1 MSTRVDVI
9 AAVATPPGRGGIGVV
24 RVSGPDVSHIVA
36 GLIGRALTPRVAT
49 LATFRA
55 ANGEALDQGI
65 AILFAGPASYTG
77 ESVLELHA
85 HGGPAVLALI
95 LERCL
100 DLGARRADPGE
111 FTLRAFL
118 NGKLDLAQ
126 AEGIADLIDAATS
139 TAARAAARSLVGA
152 FSQEIRALVDRRWDE
167 YGIGIELDAT
177 NGAMR
182 HISRPLRHLLRR

>member
-1 MSTRVDVI
+1 
-9 AAVATPPGRGGIGVV
+9 
-24 RVSGPDVSHIVA
+24 
-36 GLIGRALTPRVAT
+36 
-49 LATFRA
+49 
-55 ANGEALDQGI
+55 
-65 AILFAGPASYTG
+65 
-77 ESVLELHA
+77 VLELHA

-152 FSQEIRALVDRRWDE
+152 FSQEIHALVDAL
-167 YGIGIELDAT
+167 IELRMVAEATLDFPEDDIELIGVADARGKLAALQERLE
-177 NGAMR
+177 NIRVRARQG
-182 HISRPLRHLLRR
+182 SLLREGIHVAVIGRPNVGKSSLLNQLAGED